1 MKKLKAI
8 ITSLCLVVAL
18 GLAIPTVTK
27 ADDSGPQ
34 GTSKTTTP
42 APPPPPPP
50 TVNDLWA
57 ILLWLIRLMF
67 G

>member
-8 ITSLCLVVAL
+8 ATSLCLVVAL

-34 GTSKTTTP
+34 GASKSTTP
-42 APPPPPPP
+42 APPPPAP
-50 TVNDLWA
+50 NA
-57 ILLWLIRLMF
+57 ELLRLLIMLLMWLF